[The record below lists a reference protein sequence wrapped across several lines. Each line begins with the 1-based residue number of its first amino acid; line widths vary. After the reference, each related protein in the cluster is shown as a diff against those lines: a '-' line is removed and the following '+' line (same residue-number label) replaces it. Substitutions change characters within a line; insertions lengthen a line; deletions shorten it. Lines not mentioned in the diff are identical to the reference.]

1 MMASTKKEDVKYS
14 WTRLK
19 LPEGLEAVVE
29 GEDFTFNGISPNALV
44 LGGLLL
50 VRTKKKKKKKKKTK

>member
-1 MMASTKKEDVKYS
+1 MMASTKKENVEYT

-29 GEDFTFNGISPNALV
+29 GEDFTFNRIAPNALV

-50 VRTKKKKKKKKKTK
+50 VRTKKKTK

>member
-1 MMASTKKEDVKYS
+1 MMASTKKEDVAYS

-29 GEDFTFNGISPNALV
+29 GEDFTFTRIAPNALV
-44 LGGLLL
+44 VGGLLL
-50 VRTKKKKKKKKKTK
+50 VRTKNKKKTK

>member
-1 MMASTKKEDVKYS
+1 MVSTKKEDVKYT

-29 GEDFTFNGISPNALV
+29 SEDFAFNHTHVAPNALV

-50 VRTKKKKKKKKKTK
+50 VRTKKKTK